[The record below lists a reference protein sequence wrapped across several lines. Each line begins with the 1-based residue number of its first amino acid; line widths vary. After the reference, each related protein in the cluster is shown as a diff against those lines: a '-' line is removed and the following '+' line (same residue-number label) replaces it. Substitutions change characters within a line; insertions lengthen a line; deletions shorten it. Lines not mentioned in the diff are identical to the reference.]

1 PDSGG
6 PPLYAAHGPLS
17 RKPCSPARPA
27 TRPTPPPYPGRPPTD
42 HGSCTPP
49 RSDPAASPSDPQPTS
64 WTTTRPP
71 QTTTRE
77 GSRAPTM
84 LRPTLRR
91 SPGQAEG
98 TGPGPGAYPSR
109 GCGRPVRRSSP
120 DLPQLDNLGVDVV
133 EGRFGARSKPVRRV
147 IALRRRPAVARAATP
162 GRTRQWFVLPPVR
175 VEPRRSVLGE
185 LIRPVRVVRVPAC
198 PGRDALRGGPL
209 DRLAPCLPCLPL
221 RFLAGIGRPERL
233 ELG

>member
-1 PDSGG
+1 
-6 PPLYAAHGPLS
+6 GPLS
-17 RKPCSPARPA
+17 RKTCSPSRPA

-49 RSDPAASPSDPQPTS
+49 RSDPAASPSDRRPTS
-64 WTTTRPP
+64 WTTARPP

-91 SPGQAEG
+91 SPAPAAG
-98 TGPGPGAYPSR
+98 TGPGRAVCPWR

-133 EGRFGARSKPVRRV
+133 EGRFGARDRKSVVEGQRV
-147 IALRRRPAVARAATP
+147 
-162 GRTRQWFVLPPVR
+162 
-175 VEPRRSVLGE
+175 GE
-185 LIRPVRVVRVPAC
+185 
-198 PGRDALRGGPL
+198 
-209 DRLAPCLPCLPL
+209 
-221 RFLAGIGRPERL
+221 
-233 ELG
+233 